1 MFMGLSYATHVPS
14 PDVILTDTYRAL
26 SCQTRSCGSNSCRRG
41 DPAHGTGT
49 VATLKS
55 QSLSRRC
62 EAVEVQRS
70 RCYKTRRSVTGLVAF
85 LSRSSFESWGR
96 TLISP
101 IGCVR
106 AGAWYPS
113 CSSLVRERLVR
124 DQGETVGGPA
134 GRSGPSSAGRL
145 RCGFA

>member
-14 PDVILTDTYRAL
+14 PDVIRTDTYRAL
-26 SCQTRSCGSNSCRRG
+26 SCQTRSCGSNSCRRV
-41 DPAHGTGT
+41 DAAHGTGT
-49 VATLKS
+49 VAALKP

-106 AGAWYPS
+106 AGGLVPELLQL
-113 CSSLVRERLVR
+113 SS
-124 DQGETVGGPA
+124 GETCERPGGNGGGPA
-134 GRSGPSSAGRL
+134 
-145 RCGFA
+145 